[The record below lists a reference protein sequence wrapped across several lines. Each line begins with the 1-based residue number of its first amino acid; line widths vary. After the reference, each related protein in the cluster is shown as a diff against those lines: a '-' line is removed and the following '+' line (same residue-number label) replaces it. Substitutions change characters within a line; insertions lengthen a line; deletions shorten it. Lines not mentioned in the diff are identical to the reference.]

1 MISGKPIVVLK
12 NLGYLAY
19 QQALTIQK
27 KLVQQLHE
35 TLAPQ
40 KIPLCDYRHNFLLLV
55 EHEPVYTVGI
65 RSSTYTASEEQ
76 KLRAL
81 GADFVKTNRGG
92 LITFHGPGQLVAYPI
107 LYLGDFNP
115 KKSMKWY
122 VCQLEQCVIHMC
134 KYYGI
139 QASTSPYTGVWVK
152 DKKIA
157 AIGIHGSR
165 YVTSHGV
172 AINCN
177 TDMSWFH
184 HIVPCGIPDKG
195 VTSLSQELGKNI
207 TVTEAATYF
216 LQAFVEHFEC
226 TLLQEDMLRKG

>member
-1 MISGKPIVVLK
+1 MISGKPVVVLK
-12 NLGYLAY
+12 KLGYLAY

-27 KLVQQLHE
+27 KLVQQLHDS
-35 TLAPQ
+35 LASP
-40 KIPLCDYRHNFLLLV
+40 KIPLGGCRRNFLLLV

-65 RSSTYTASEEQ
+65 RSSAYTASEEQ

-81 GADFVKTNRGG
+81 GADFVRTNRGG

-107 LYLGDFNP
+107 LYLGDFSS
-115 KKSMKWY
+115 KKSMRWY
-122 VCQLEQCVIHMC
+122 VYQLEQCIIHMC

-152 DKKIA
+152 EKKIA

-207 TVTEAATYF
+207 SVTEATTYF
-216 LQAFVEHFEC
+216 IQAFEEQFKC
-226 TLLQEDMLRKG
+226 TVLQENMLKES